1 MGIKREKWLKQCL
14 KRVYFIFPIT
24 SAISAPLKSVFNSCL
39 VGLEPLAHKTV
50 DPNRLKHSFALNPS
64 AFQRNQIAWATC
76 GLTRSLSPVC
86 PGGGTPGKFLI
97 PSPIT
102 SHQRC
107 GFSFSKFDLNRCFQQ
122 INDINK

>member
-50 DPNRLKHSFALNPS
+50 DPNRLKHSFALNSS
-64 AFQRNQIAWATC
+64 AFQRNQIAWAAC
-76 GLTRSLSPVC
+76 GLTRSLSLLCPV
-86 PGGGTPGKFLI
+86 GGTPGNLSGECGTFPDSLTYNFAPKMWFFL
-97 PSPIT
+97 
-102 SHQRC
+102 
-107 GFSFSKFDLNRCFQQ
+107 LQ
-122 INDINK
+122 I